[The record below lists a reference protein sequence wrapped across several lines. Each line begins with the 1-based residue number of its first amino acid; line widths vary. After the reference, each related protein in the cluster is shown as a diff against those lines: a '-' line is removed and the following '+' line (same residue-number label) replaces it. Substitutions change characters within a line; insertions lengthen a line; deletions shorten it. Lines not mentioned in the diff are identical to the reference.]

1 MARKAGLTILGAVFF
16 VAMAGLVSAAVSTAS
31 PAAAGDPGAVAG
43 SSAAAAIS
51 NIPPATFQDYGPLT
65 EEMVTDEMIQTGG
78 GMFNSGS
85 CQRCHM
91 QGGQGSG
98 RAPALTDDEWLH
110 SDGGLE
116 GIRATIIS
124 GVAEDEFKAGDYPYP
139 MYAMGGMEL
148 DEDGLNAL
156 AAYVW
161 SLGRK

>member
-1 MARKAGLTILGAVFF
+1 MKERKAILASLGGVF
-16 VAMAGLVSAAVSTAS
+16 VIATAGLVSAAVTSAT
-31 PAAAGDPGAVAG
+31 PALPAG
-43 SSAAAAIS
+43 
-51 NIPPATFQDYGPLT
+51 QDYGPLT
-65 EEMVTDEMIQTGG
+65 EEMITDEMIATGD

-91 QGGQGSG
+91 QGGQGGG
-98 RAPALTDDEWLH
+98 RGPALTDDEWLH
-110 SDGGLE
+110 SDGDLE
-116 GIRATIIS
+116 GIRATIVT

-161 SLGRK
+161 SLSQD